1 MRCTYFS
8 GPWKGMG
15 AAIEDCSEETGH
27 SVAHLLRLGADRVL
41 QEYHATGRIT
51 ASATVRE
58 SKAGR
63 PAGSVKKTAASRT
76 EVSSDLAI
84 LDRERMEARDE
95 LNRLRAEWPQFC
107 LQHGEQGK
115 ERARNGGPGVELWLC
130 LKHAIERERAA
141 VDALAEARLAMTP
154 TFKRKEVV

>member
-1 MRCTYFS
+1 MNSPYFI
-8 GPWKGMG
+8 GPWRGMG
-15 AAIEDCSEETGH
+15 AAIEECAEETGH
-27 SVAHLLRLGADRVL
+27 SIAHLMRVGVDRVL

-58 SKAGR
+58 PKQGR
-63 PAGSVKKTAASRT
+63 PTGSVKPTRSMRTTKLSLAA
-76 EVSSDLAI
+76 

-95 LNRLRAEWPQFC
+95 LNRLRAEWVQFC

-141 VDALAEARLAMTP
+141 VEALAEARLALTP
-154 TFKRKEVV
+154 SGRA

>member
-1 MRCTYFS
+1 
-8 GPWKGMG
+8 MG
-15 AAIEDCSEETGH
+15 AAIEDCAEETGH
-27 SVAHLLRLGADRVL
+27 SVAHLLRIGADRVL
-41 QEYHATGRIT
+41 QEYHATGRVT

-58 SKAGR
+58 PKQGR
-63 PAGSVKKTAASRT
+63 PTGSAKKSRSASL
-76 EVSSDLAI
+76 EA

-95 LNRLRAEWPQFC
+95 LNRLRAEWVQFC
-107 LQHGEQGK
+107 IQHGEQGK

-141 VDALAEARLAMTP
+141 VEALAEARLAVTP